1 MTSQLPCFVGEL
13 SKKKQTLTTVGF
25 WLGGCQVEVWMPGG
39 GLNGLSMSGS
49 SLPVKNFNL
58 VLTCLL
64 DCSSKPQSQ
73 FNLTCPNFSCQV
85 RGQVRLGV
93 KNIVPYAS

>member
-1 MTSQLPCFVGEL
+1 MAFLCQAAAEVPTV
-13 SKKKQTLTTVGF
+13 KKL
-25 WLGGCQVEVWMPGG
+25 
-39 GLNGLSMSGS
+39 
-49 SLPVKNFNL
+49 NL

-93 KNIVPYAS
+93 KIIVPFAGPLQGLREKEHSSIFMLG